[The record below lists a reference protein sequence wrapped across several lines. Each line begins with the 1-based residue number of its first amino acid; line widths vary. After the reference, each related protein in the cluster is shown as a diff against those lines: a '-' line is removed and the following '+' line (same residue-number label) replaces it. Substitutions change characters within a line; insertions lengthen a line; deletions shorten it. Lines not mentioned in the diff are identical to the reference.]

1 MTVGDFMIDLGSVPR
16 VWLNNL
22 RRYLP
27 QNEYKVLKNRKSA
40 RLCRQRRKEEHKN
53 LQKQA
58 KNVQN
63 TVQRLLSEN
72 TAYRVKLKE
81 KDDLIMTLQ

>member
-40 RLCRQRRKEEHKN
+40 RLCRQRRKEERKN

-58 KNVQN
+58 QNVQN